1 MLFKIKAQ
9 LEKLKNL
16 KIETLISNIQHHF
29 ENIFVL

>member
-16 KIETLISNIQHHF
+16 KIESLINNIEHHF
-29 ENIFVL
+29 ENILVL